1 MFIFTGYIY
10 IKIWIM
16 ERIAVFC
23 GSSIG
28 FNSIYAAEAKNL
40 GVYFSE
46 NEIGLVFGGGK
57 IGLMGVLADT
67 ILKNKGEV
75 IGVIPNL
82 LRHEEVVH
90 PFVSQLIVTKKMS
103 KRKVKISKLVDGY
116 IGLAGGFG
124 TLDEIF
130 EALTL
135 GQLGIENKPI
145 GLLNTNGYF
154 KNTLLQLDVM
164 VNEGFLKQEN
174 RDMVLVSEDIDDL
187 MMQMQNYVAPKLG
200 KVVNTVASK

>member
-1 MFIFTGYIY
+1 M
-10 IKIWIM
+10 K
-16 ERIAVFC
+16 RIAVFC

-28 FNSIYAAEAKNL
+28 FNSVYAAEAKNL
-40 GVYFSE
+40 GEHFSE
-46 NEIGLVFGGGK
+46 KKIGLVFGGGK

-90 PFVSQLIVTKKMS
+90 PFVSELIVTKKMS

-116 IGLAGGFG
+116 IALAGGFG

-154 KNTLLQLDVM
+154 KHTLLQLDVM
-164 VNEGFLKQEN
+164 VDEGFLKQEN

-187 MMQMQNYVAPKLG
+187 MMQMQNYVAPKLC

>member
-1 MFIFTGYIY
+1 M
-10 IKIWIM
+10 K
-16 ERIAVFC
+16 RIAVFC

-28 FNSIYAAEAKNL
+28 FNAIYAKDAKDL
-40 GVYFSE
+40 GKYFSE
-46 NEIGLVFGGGK
+46 KNIGLVYGGGK

-67 ILKNKGEV
+67 ILNKQGEV

-116 IGLAGGFG
+116 IALAGGFG

-154 KNTLLQLDVM
+154 KHILLQLDVM
-164 VNEGFLKQEN
+164 VDEGFLKREN
-174 RDMVLVSEDIDDL
+174 RDMVLVSEDIDNL
-187 MMQMQNYVAPKLG
+187 MQQMQNYVAPKMG
-200 KVVNTVASK
+200 KVVNTVATK

>member
-1 MFIFTGYIY
+1 M
-10 IKIWIM
+10 K
-16 ERIAVFC
+16 RIAVFC

-28 FNSIYAAEAKNL
+28 FNAIYAKDAKDL
-40 GVYFSE
+40 GRYLSE
-46 NEIGLVFGGGK
+46 KKIGLVYGGGK

-67 ILKNKGEV
+67 ILNNQGEV

-82 LRHEEVVH
+82 LRHAEVVH
-90 PFVSQLIVTKKMS
+90 PFVSELIVTKKMS

-116 IGLAGGFG
+116 IALAGGFG

-154 KNTLLQLDVM
+154 KHILLQLDVM
-164 VNEGFLKQEN
+164 VDEGFLKQEN
-174 RDMVLVSEDIDDL
+174 RDMILVSEDIDNL
-187 MMQMQNYVAPKLG
+187 MWQMQNYVAPKMG
-200 KVVNTVASK
+200 KVVNTVATK

>member
-1 MFIFTGYIY
+1 M
-10 IKIWIM
+10 K
-16 ERIAVFC
+16 RIAVFC

-28 FNSIYAAEAKNL
+28 FNSVYATEAKNL
-40 GVYFSE
+40 GEYFSE
-46 NEIGLVFGGGK
+46 KKIGLVFGGGK
-57 IGLMGVLADT
+57 IGLMGILADT

-90 PFVSQLIVTKKMS
+90 PFVSELIVTKKMS
-103 KRKVKISKLVDGY
+103 KRKVKISKLVDAY
-116 IGLAGGFG
+116 IALAGGFG

-145 GLLNTNGYF
+145 GLLNTKEYF
-154 KNTLLQLDVM
+154 KYTLLQLDVM
-164 VNEGFLKQEN
+164 VKEGFLKQEN
-174 RDMVLVSEDIDDL
+174 RDMVLVSDNIGDL
-187 MMQMQNYVAPKLG
+187 MVQMQKYVAPKLD
-200 KVVNTVASK
+200 KVVNTVATK

>member
-1 MFIFTGYIY
+1 M
-10 IKIWIM
+10 K
-16 ERIAVFC
+16 RIAVFC

-28 FNSIYAAEAKNL
+28 FNSVYATDAKNL
-40 GVYFSE
+40 GIYFSE
-46 NEIGLVFGGGK
+46 NKIGLVYGGGK
-57 IGLMGVLADT
+57 IGLMGVIADT
-67 ILKNKGEV
+67 ILRNQGEV

-90 PFVSQLIVTKKMS
+90 PFVSELIITKKMS

-154 KNTLLQLDVM
+154 KHTLLQLDVM

-174 RDMVLVSEDIDDL
+174 RNMVLVSEDINDL
-187 MMQMQNYVAPKLG
+187 MLQMQNYIAPKLG
-200 KVVNTVASK
+200 KVVHTVASK

>member
-1 MFIFTGYIY
+1 M
-10 IKIWIM
+10 
-16 ERIAVFC
+16 
-23 GSSIG
+23 
-28 FNSIYAAEAKNL
+28 
-40 GVYFSE
+40 
-46 NEIGLVFGGGK
+46 
-57 IGLMGVLADT
+57 

-82 LRHEEVVH
+82 LRHEDVVH
-90 PFVSQLIVTKKMS
+90 PFVSELIVTKKMS

-116 IGLAGGFG
+116 VGLAGGFG

-154 KNTLLQLDVM
+154 NHILLQLDVM
-164 VNEGFLKQEN
+164 VSEGFLKQEN
-174 RDMVLVSEDIDDL
+174 RNMVLVSKDIDDL
-187 MMQMQNYVAPKLG
+187 MLQMQNYVAPKLG
-200 KVVNTVASK
+200 KVVNTVATK

>member
-1 MFIFTGYIY
+1 M
-10 IKIWIM
+10 K
-16 ERIAVFC
+16 RIAVFC
-23 GSSIG
+23 GSSVG
-28 FNSIYAAEAKNL
+28 FNSIYANDAKNL
-40 GVYFSE
+40 GNYFLE
-46 NEIGLVFGGGK
+46 NNIGLVFGGGK

-90 PFVSQLIVTKKMS
+90 PFVSELIVTKKMS

-145 GLLNTNGYF
+145 GLLNTNGF
-154 KNTLLQLDVM
+154 FNHTLLQLDVM
-164 VNEGFLKQEN
+164 VKEGFLKQEN
-174 RDMVLVSEDIDDL
+174 RNMVLVSADIEDL
-187 MMQMQNYVAPKLG
+187 MRQIQNYVAPKLG
-200 KVVNTVASK
+200 KIVNTIATK

>member
-1 MFIFTGYIY
+1 M
-10 IKIWIM
+10 K
-16 ERIAVFC
+16 RIAVFC
-23 GSSIG
+23 GSGIG
-28 FNSIYAAEAKNL
+28 FNSKYAADAIKT
-40 GVYFSE
+40 GMCFSE
-46 NEIGLVFGGGK
+46 KNIGLVFGGGK

-82 LRHEEVVH
+82 LKHEEVVH
-90 PFVSQLIVTKKMS
+90 PFVSELIVTKKMS

-116 IGLAGGFG
+116 IALAGGFG

-145 GLLNTNGYF
+145 GLLNTNDYF
-154 KNTLLQLDVM
+154 KHILLQLDVM
-164 VNEGFLKQEN
+164 VREGFLKQEN

-187 MMQMQNYVAPKLG
+187 MQQMDNYVAPEMG
-200 KVVNTVASK
+200 KVVNTVATK